1 MKMHSSS
8 LVMAIFFVSIS
19 AIANASVTCPWSK
32 PDDLLVI
39 DSARSLP
46 SKKLS
51 RDYVLQ
57 DLNCFKVIA
66 NQYVYDYPNPPS
78 LLLGR
83 LASLQALNGEYA
95 ASELA
100 SKLFNLH
107 DGMTDFH
114 FGYQIGEQ
122 SLELKKKKKKEV
134 VLTDALESKKIIPVV
149 TKNGP
154 ATYYRPEDFF
164 GDLTQDQ
171 TQFIRRVSKSDSNF
185 IIDLRGNGGGDD
197 NFAFELAKVLFTRSE
212 KIPQAKSFQAGSLF
226 VYAGLLNTLRALDY
240 RGMEYFEQQ
249 VLEALSSV
257 KSFSDLLLSEF
268 EEESDTLVGNRK
280 KPFDGRI
287 ILLID
292 GGCASSCETVVE
304 KLMNHPRVTL
314 VGQNT
319 FGALHFSNPAM
330 YQLPNSGIFVRI
342 PTLRQILENDAP
354 EGVGYAP
361 DVFAETVDLA
371 NLSLE

>member
-1 MKMHSSS
+1 MKILSSS
-8 LVMAIFFVSIS
+8 LATAFCFVSMSIT
-19 AIANASVTCPWSK
+19 ANASVTCPWSK
-32 PDDLLVI
+32 PNELLAI

-46 SKKLS
+46 EKKLS
-51 RDYVLQ
+51 RDDVLQ
-57 DLNCFKVIA
+57 DLDCFKLIA
-66 NQYVYDYPNPPS
+66 TQYIYDYPNPPT

-83 LASLQALNGEYA
+83 LASLHAEEREFS

-100 SKLFNLH
+100 DELFELH
-107 DGMTDFH
+107 DGMPDFH

-122 SLELKKKKKKEV
+122 ILELQNSGKKEV
-134 VLTDALESKKIIPVV
+134 ALSQQLESKKIIPVV
-149 TKNGP
+149 TKNAP

-171 TQFIRRVSKSDSNF
+171 SQFIRRVSNTDSNF
-185 IIDLRGNGGGDD
+185 IVDLRGNGGGDD
-197 NFAFELAKVLFTRSE
+197 KFAFELAKVLFTRSE
-212 KIPQAKSFQAGSLF
+212 KIPQAKSFQAASLF
-226 VYAGLLNTLRALDY
+226 VYAGLLNTVRALDY
-240 RGMEYFEQQ
+240 RGMEDFQQQ
-249 VLEALSSV
+249 VIEALGSV
-257 KSFSDLLLSEF
+257 NVFSDLLLSEF
-268 EEESDTLVGNRK
+268 EEDSETLVGNRK
-280 KPFDGRI
+280 KPFTGKM

-342 PTLRQILENDAP
+342 PTLRHIYENDAP
-354 EGVGYAP
+354 EGVGYVP
-361 DVFAETVDLA
+361 DVFAETVDLV